1 MLSSRNFLQGSGSK
15 LLPKWFGPYPVQHMV
30 GKVAAKLTLP
40 DSMHCHNV
48 FHVSLLKPYRSRDPS
63 HEPAVS
69 EPPPL
74 SLDSEG
80 TPIFE
85 VERIVNHRF
94 VKVGRG
100 RTRKSVPEY
109 LVKWTGYPLTENEF
123 LPASAFSDNGATLQD
138 YWSTCG
144 LDPPP

>member
-1 MLSSRNFLQGSGSK
+1 MIHPRINVPNKSDVQGSGSK

-40 DSMHCHNV
+40 HTMRCHNV
-48 FHVSLLKPYRSRDPS
+48 FHVALLKPYRSRDAT
-63 HEPAVS
+63 HELAVS

-74 SLDSEG
+74 SLDSDG

-94 VKVGRG
+94 VKTGRG

-109 LVKWTGYPLTENEF
+109 LVKFAGYPLNENEF
-123 LPASAFSDNGATLQD
+123 LPASAFSDNTTTLL
-138 YWSTCG
+138 G
-144 LDPPP
+144 